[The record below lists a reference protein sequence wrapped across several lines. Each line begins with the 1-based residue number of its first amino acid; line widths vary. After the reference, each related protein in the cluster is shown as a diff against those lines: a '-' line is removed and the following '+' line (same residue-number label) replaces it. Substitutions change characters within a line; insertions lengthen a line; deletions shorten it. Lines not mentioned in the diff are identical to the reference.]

1 MQFNSIQFLVF
12 FPAVLAVYFF
22 IPRKARYLWLL
33 AASYVFYM
41 GWNARYALLL
51 AASTLAT
58 YFGALVIAR
67 IRRHETDGSNKKM
80 KLALAVTLIIN
91 FSILAVFKYAGFII
105 DTINDILAWVSCPAK
120 VGAIN
125 LLLPVGIS
133 FYIFQAV
140 GYTIDVYRGKVEA
153 ESNLLRYALF
163 VSFFPQLVAGPIERS
178 SNLLPQLRNLES
190 IDLWDS
196 RRIQR
201 GCLSMLGG
209 YLMKMLIA
217 DRAAVI
223 VEYIFGGYQQF
234 SGAAFILAIIIFGA
248 QIYCD
253 FAGYSLIAIGAAQV
267 MGIQLMENFHAPF
280 FAPSIRD
287 YWNRWHISLSTWFVD
302 YLYIPLGGNR
312 GGKRKKYRNL
322 LIVFAVSGLWHGAA
336 WNYVIWGVTQGIF
349 RVTGEI
355 TTPFRKRIRT
365 RLHIDENSRWLHF
378 LQVAGTAALVT
389 LGYIA
394 FRSSESMNQMIYI
407 AHEVFTAPLCT
418 AGLIAENGLWLG
430 MRTAEVLLLCLLIIL
445 LAVCDYVKDKGW
457 SFAAWFERR
466 PWLFR
471 AGFFLFGILAILLFG
486 VYGPGY
492 DASTFIYFQ
501 F

>member
-1 MQFNSIQFLVF
+1 MQFNSFQFLVF
-12 FPAVLAVYFF
+12 FPAVLAVYF
-22 IPRKARYLWLL
+22 IVPRKARYLWLL
-33 AASYVFYM
+33 AASYIFYM

-51 AASTLAT
+51 AFSTLAT
-58 YFGALVIAR
+58 YFGALAVSR
-67 IRRHETDGSNKKM
+67 FREQEKSGGNRKM
-80 KLALAVTLIIN
+80 KLALTATLIVN
-91 FSILAVFKYAGFII
+91 FAILAVFKYADFLLS
-105 DTINDILAWVSCPAK
+105 TINDILAWVSCPAK
-120 VGAIN
+120 VPVLN

-153 ESNLLRYALF
+153 EKNLFRYALF

-178 SNLLPQLRNLES
+178 SNLLPQLKNLEF
-190 IDLWDS
+190 IDLWDFQ
-196 RRIQR
+196 RIQR

-223 VEYIFGGYQQF
+223 VDYIFDGYRSF

-253 FAGYSLIAIGAAQV
+253 FAGYSLIAIGTAQV
-267 MGIQLMENFHAPF
+267 MGIRLMENFHAPF
-280 FAPSIRD
+280 FATSIRD
-287 YWNRWHISLSTWFVD
+287 YWNRWHISLSTWFMD

-336 WNYVIWGVTQGIF
+336 WNYVIWGMMHGLF

-355 TTPFRKRIRT
+355 TTPVRKAIRKN
-365 RLHIDENSRWLHF
+365 LHIDDKSRWLHA
-378 LQVAGTAALVT
+378 LQVAGTFLLVT
-389 LGYIA
+389 LGWIA
-394 FRSSESMNQMIYI
+394 FRSHSMEQMRFI
-407 AHEVFTAPLCT
+407 AREVFTSPLRLD
-418 AGLIAENGLWLG
+418 GLMTENGLWLG
-430 MRTAEVLLLCLLIIL
+430 MRTAEVLLLCLLIVL
-445 LAVCDYVKDKGW
+445 LAASDYLKEKGW
-457 SFAAWFERR
+457 SFAAWFEKK

-471 AGFFLFGILAILLFG
+471 AGFFLVGILVILLFG
-486 VYGPGY
+486 IYGPGY
-492 DASTFIYFQ
+492 DAATFIYFQ